1 MPRKLRGFYANT
13 FAYRNIYLYL
23 ARRSHRNS
31 DVGTP
36 LAALQILLAQ
46 RFRLIIRGRLEE
58 SQLLWRL
65 GLFVRKGTFR
75 SVRRAH
81 RVLGA
86 KNSLTDADARQ
97 LEEAFRAKLAKL
109 ESSVVTGE
117 AQPAVGTP
125 SRHPVSTRRRRSGEP
140 AGAAA
145 GIDKSRLARPE
156 PRRVRDKDH
165 VKFVA
170 EQPCLICGRMPA
182 DAHHLRFAQHRA
194 LGHKASDEFTVP
206 LCRGHHREVHS
217 LGR

>member
-1 MPRKLRGFYANT
+1 MGFAYQADYSLECTVASFGAMPRKLRRFYANT
-13 FAYRNIYLYL
+13 FAYMNIYLYL

-109 ESSVVTGE
+109 ESSAVTGE

-125 SRHPVSTRRRRSGEP
+125 SRHLSQRVAGDRENRR
-140 AGAAA
+140 
-145 GIDKSRLARPE
+145 
-156 PRRVRDKDH
+156 
-165 VKFVA
+165 
-170 EQPCLICGRMPA
+170 EQPPA
-182 DAHHLRFAQHRA
+182 LTRA
-194 LGHKASDEFTVP
+194 VWPAPNHAASATRTTSSSWPNSHV
-206 LCRGHHREVHS
+206 
-217 LGR
+217 